1 MSEYRPVWLFPQDKE
16 PKGIIPLENIQV
28 QEVVSEK
35 SNRQNAF
42 ELFAVSGSDVI
53 KACKVDSDGKVVEG
67 ESFRWTF
74 TRPLWGDRV
83 LKVEKF
89 VSVPLLG

>member
-1 MSEYRPVWLFPQDKE
+1 MMTFLQDKE

-28 QEVVSEK
+28 REVVSEK

-42 ELFAVSGSDVI
+42 ELYAVSGSDVI

-67 ESFRWTF
+67 ESCGF
-74 TRPLWGDRV
+74 TGTAPMRGQSARLFV
-83 LKVEKF
+83 LLHVI
-89 VSVPLLG
+89 LLHVIYPS